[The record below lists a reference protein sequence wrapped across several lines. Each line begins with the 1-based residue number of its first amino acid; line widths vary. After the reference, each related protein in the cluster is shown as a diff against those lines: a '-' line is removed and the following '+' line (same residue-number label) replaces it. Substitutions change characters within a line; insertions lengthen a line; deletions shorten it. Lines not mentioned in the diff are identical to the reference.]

1 MALETLPIARVAETR
16 KASLYKSLWVQ
27 VLVAIVVAVILGRI
41 DPKVGIAM
49 KPLGDAFIRLISMVI
64 TVVIFLYRSLRH
76 RRNAG
81 HQESRT
87 HRGQGAAL
95 L

>member
-1 MALETLPIARVAETR
+1 LPIARVAETR

-49 KPLGDAFIRLISMVI
+49 KPLGGCRA
-64 TVVIFLYRSLRH
+64 
-76 RRNAG
+76 
-81 HQESRT
+81 
-87 HRGQGAAL
+87 
-95 L
+95 